1 MLGRR
6 MGVKS
11 AVQFLIALFIVLTMV
26 IPTGL
31 AAADESFI
39 VFTGDREEY
48 KYSDPLYVRN
58 NGENRVAYCYNASK
72 KVPPTWQEGGQ
83 TVYKIESATA
93 EEFYQMTDEN
103 VRVMEPEAF
112 KKAILSVCY
121 QGFPQNGSG
130 LMEKYGLPRAAF
142 RGITQLAVWYYTD
155 SLDISQYYQQYQ
167 PFDTYPGAWAAYQEL
182 ITPLDTLPL
191 GYQLDLYRNRNE
203 QYQNVLCTRLAEMPV
218 QTSIQLKGI
227 KLLEGR
233 ALLANEF
240 HFIVTDEQGTEVSRG
255 VNHADGSIAFNYIE
269 YRHEDVGLHRYTVRE
284 VHGDLSNVTY
294 DGASYTVEVL
304 VEYVDDQLTA
314 TAQGEPKL
322 VFRNVYDAS
331 PTATPSP
338 SPTVTPGVTPSPT
351 PAQTPVPGTPPAT
364 GDESRPVLWAL
375 LALAALSLLGVQ
387 AVLSRKTR
395 KK

>member
-1 MLGRR
+1 M
-6 MGVKS
+6 KS

-130 LMEKYGLPRAAF
+130 LMEKYGLTRAAF
-142 RGITQLAVWYYTD
+142 RCITQLAVWYYTD
-155 SLDISQYYQQYQ
+155 SLDISQHYQQYQ

-284 VHGDLSNVTY
+284 VQGDLSNVTY

-338 SPTVTPGVTPSPT
+338 SPTATPSVTPSP
-351 PAQTPVPGTPPAT
+351 TPVPGTPPAT

>member
-1 MLGRR
+1 M
-6 MGVKS
+6 KS

-31 AAADESFI
+31 AVADESFI

-48 KYSDPLYVRN
+48 KYSDPLYVRD
-58 NGENRVAYCYNASK
+58 NGEDRVAYCYNASK

-130 LMEKYGLPRAAF
+130 LMEKYGLTRAAF

-155 SLDISQYYQQYQ
+155 SLDISQHYQQYQ

-182 ITPLDTLPL
+182 LTPLDTLPL

-284 VHGDLSNVTY
+284 VQGDLSNVTY

-322 VFRNVYDAS
+322 VFRNVY
-331 PTATPSP
+331 
-338 SPTVTPGVTPSPT
+338 
-351 PAQTPVPGTPPAT
+351 GTPPAT
-364 GDESRPVLWAL
+364 GDESHPVLWAL

-387 AVLSRKTR
+387 AVLSRKAR

>member
-1 MLGRR
+1 M
-6 MGVKS
+6 KS

-130 LMEKYGLPRAAF
+130 LMEKYGLTRAAF

-269 YRHEDVGLHRYTVRE
+269 YRHEDVGLHRYTIRE
-284 VHGDLSNVTY
+284 VQGDLSNVTY

-364 GDESRPVLWAL
+364 GDESRPVLWVL

-387 AVLSRKTR
+387 AVLSRKAR

>member
-1 MLGRR
+1 M
-6 MGVKS
+6 KS

-130 LMEKYGLPRAAF
+130 LMEKYGLTRAAF
-142 RGITQLAVWYYTD
+142 RCITQLAVWYYTD

-203 QYQNVLCTRLAEMPV
+203 QYQHVLCTRLAEMPV

-269 YRHEDVGLHRYTVRE
+269 YRHEDVGLHRYTIRE
-284 VHGDLSNVTY
+284 VQGDLSNVTY
-294 DGASYTVEVL
+294 DGASYTAEVL

-338 SPTVTPGVTPSPT
+338 SPTATPSVTPSP
-351 PAQTPVPGTPPAT
+351 TPVPGTPPAT
-364 GDESRPVLWAL
+364 GDESHPVLWAL

>member
-1 MLGRR
+1 M
-6 MGVKS
+6 KS

-31 AAADESFI
+31 AVADESFI

-58 NGENRVAYCYNASK
+58 NGEDRVAYCYNASK

-93 EEFYQMTDEN
+93 EEFYQMTDKN

-130 LMEKYGLPRAAF
+130 LMEKYGLTRSTF

-269 YRHEDVGLHRYTVRE
+269 YRHEDVGLHRYTIRE
-284 VHGDLSNVTY
+284 VQGDLSNVTY

-351 PAQTPVPGTPPAT
+351 PVPGTPPAT
-364 GDESRPVLWAL
+364 GDESHPVLWAL

>member
-1 MLGRR
+1 M
-6 MGVKS
+6 KS

-130 LMEKYGLPRAAF
+130 LMEKYGLTRAAF
-142 RGITQLAVWYYTD
+142 RCITQLAVWYYTD
-155 SLDISQYYQQYQ
+155 SLDISQHYQQYQ

-203 QYQNVLCTRLAEMPV
+203 QYQHVLCTRLAEMPV

-269 YRHEDVGLHRYTVRE
+269 YRHEDVGLHRYTIRE
-284 VHGDLSNVTY
+284 VQGDLSNVTY

-338 SPTVTPGVTPSPT
+338 SPTATPSVTPSP
-351 PAQTPVPGTPPAT
+351 TPVPGTPPAT

>member
-1 MLGRR
+1 M
-6 MGVKS
+6 KS

-130 LMEKYGLPRAAF
+130 LMEKYSLTRATF
-142 RGITQLAVWYYTD
+142 RCITQLAVWYYTD
-155 SLDISQYYQQYQ
+155 SLDISQHYQQYQ

-255 VNHADGSIAFNYIE
+255 VNHADGNIAFNYIE
-269 YRHEDVGLHRYTVRE
+269 YRHEDVGLHRYTIRE
-284 VHGDLSNVTY
+284 VQGDLSNVTY

-304 VEYVDDQLTA
+304 VEYVDGQLTA

>member
-1 MLGRR
+1 M
-6 MGVKS
+6 KS

-48 KYSDPLYVRN
+48 KYSDPLYVWN

-103 VRVMEPEAF
+103 VRGMEPEAF

-130 LMEKYGLPRAAF
+130 LMEKYGLTRAAF

-269 YRHEDVGLHRYTVRE
+269 YRHEDVGLHRYTIRE
-284 VHGDLSNVTY
+284 VQGDLSNVTY

-314 TAQGEPKL
+314 TVQGEPKL

>member
-48 KYSDPLYVRN
+48 KYSDPLYVRD

-130 LMEKYGLPRAAF
+130 LMEKYGLTRSTF

-269 YRHEDVGLHRYTVRE
+269 YRHEDVGLHRYTIRAVQGER
-284 VHGDLSNVTY
+284 SNVTY

-314 TAQGEPKL
+314 TVQGEPKL
-322 VFRNVYDAS
+322 VFRNVYVAS

-338 SPTVTPGVTPSPT
+338 SPTVTPGVTPSP
-351 PAQTPVPGTPPAT
+351 TPVPGTPPAT

-387 AVLSRKTR
+387 AVLSRKAR

>member
-1 MLGRR
+1 M
-6 MGVKS
+6 KS

-31 AAADESFI
+31 ASADESFI

-48 KYSDPLYVRN
+48 KYSDPLYVWN

-130 LMEKYGLPRAAF
+130 LMEKYGLTRSTF

-269 YRHEDVGLHRYTVRE
+269 YRHEDVGLHRYTIRE
-284 VHGDLSNVTY
+284 VQGDLSNVTY
-294 DGASYTVEVL
+294 DGASYTVDVL

-338 SPTVTPGVTPSPT
+338 SPTATPSVTPSP
-351 PAQTPVPGTPPAT
+351 TPVPGTPPAT

-387 AVLSRKTR
+387 AVLSRKAR

>member
-1 MLGRR
+1 

-11 AVQFLIALFIVLTMV
+11 TARFLIALFIVLTMV

-39 VFTGDREEY
+39 FFTGDREEY
-48 KYSDPLYVRN
+48 KYSDPLYVRD
-58 NGENRVAYCYNASK
+58 NGEDRVTYCYNASK
-72 KVPPTWQEGGQ
+72 KIPPTWHEGGQ
-83 TVYKIESATA
+83 TVDKIESATA
-93 EEFYQMTDEN
+93 EEFYQMTNEN

-121 QGFPQNGSG
+121 QGFPQNGTG
-130 LMEKYGLPRAAF
+130 LMEKYDLSRAAL

-155 SLDISQYYQQYQ
+155 SLDISQYYQYYP

-182 ITPLDTLPL
+182 ITPLDTLPR
-191 GYQLDLYRNRNE
+191 GYQLDLYHNPDE
-203 QYQNVLCTRLAEMPV
+203 QYQNVLCTRLAEIPV
-218 QTSIQLKGI
+218 QTSIQLKGT

-240 HFIVTDEQGTEVSRG
+240 HFIITDEQGTEVSRG

-269 YRHEDVGLHRYTVRE
+269 YRHGDVGLHRYTVRE
-284 VHGDLSNVTY
+284 VRGDLSNVTY
-294 DGASYTVEVL
+294 DSASYTVEVL

-314 TAQGEPKL
+314 MAQGEPKL

-338 SPTVTPGVTPSPT
+338 SPTATPGVTPSPT

-364 GDESRPVLWAL
+364 GDESHPVLWAL

-387 AVLSRKTR
+387 AVLSRKSR

>member
-1 MLGRR
+1 M
-6 MGVKS
+6 KS

-103 VRVMEPEAF
+103 VRVMEPKAF

-130 LMEKYGLPRAAF
+130 LMEKYGLTRAAF

-294 DGASYTVEVL
+294 DGASYTVDVL

-351 PAQTPVPGTPPAT
+351 PVPGTPPAT

-387 AVLSRKTR
+387 AVLSRKAR

>member
-1 MLGRR
+1 M
-6 MGVKS
+6 KS

-130 LMEKYGLPRAAF
+130 LMEKYGLTRSTF

-269 YRHEDVGLHRYTVRE
+269 YRHEDVGLHRYTIRE
-284 VHGDLSNVTY
+284 VQGDLSNVTY
-294 DGASYTVEVL
+294 DGASYTVDVL

-351 PAQTPVPGTPPAT
+351 PVPGTPPAT
-364 GDESRPVLWAL
+364 GDESHPVLWAL

-387 AVLSRKTR
+387 AVLSRKAR

>member
-1 MLGRR
+1 M
-6 MGVKS
+6 KS

-83 TVYKIESATA
+83 NVYKIESATA

-130 LMEKYGLPRAAF
+130 LMEKYGLTRAAF

-269 YRHEDVGLHRYTVRE
+269 YRHEDVGLHRYTIRE
-284 VHGDLSNVTY
+284 VQGDLSNVTY

-338 SPTVTPGVTPSPT
+338 SPTATPSVTPSP
-351 PAQTPVPGTPPAT
+351 TPVPGTPPAT

>member
-1 MLGRR
+1 M
-6 MGVKS
+6 KS

-130 LMEKYGLPRAAF
+130 LMEKYGLTRAAF

-269 YRHEDVGLHRYTVRE
+269 YRHEDVGLHRYTIRE
-284 VHGDLSNVTY
+284 VQGDLSNVTY

-314 TAQGEPKL
+314 TVQGEPKL

-387 AVLSRKTR
+387 AVLSRKAR

>member
-1 MLGRR
+1 

-130 LMEKYGLPRAAF
+130 LMEKYGLTRATF

-294 DGASYTVEVL
+294 DGASYTVDVL

-387 AVLSRKTR
+387 AVLSRKAR

>member
-1 MLGRR
+1 
-6 MGVKS
+6 VKS

-48 KYSDPLYVRN
+48 KYSDPLYVLN

-130 LMEKYGLPRAAF
+130 LMEKYGLTRATF

-269 YRHEDVGLHRYTVRE
+269 YRHEDVGLHRYTIRE
-284 VHGDLSNVTY
+284 VQGDLSNVTY

-331 PTATPSP
+331 PTATPSQ
-338 SPTVTPGVTPSPT
+338 V
-351 PAQTPVPGTPPAT
+351 
-364 GDESRPVLWAL
+364 RP
-375 LALAALSLLGVQ
+375 
-387 AVLSRKTR
+387 
-395 KK
+395 

>member
-1 MLGRR
+1 M
-6 MGVKS
+6 KS

-31 AAADESFI
+31 AAADEPFI

-58 NGENRVAYCYNASK
+58 NGEDRVAYCYNASK

-130 LMEKYGLPRAAF
+130 LMEKYGLTRSTF

-269 YRHEDVGLHRYTVRE
+269 YRHEDVGLHRYTIRE
-284 VHGDLSNVTY
+284 VQGDLSNVTY

-338 SPTVTPGVTPSPT
+338 SPTATPSVTPSP
-351 PAQTPVPGTPPAT
+351 TPVPGTPPAT

-387 AVLSRKTR
+387 AVLSRKAR

>member
-1 MLGRR
+1 M
-6 MGVKS
+6 KS

-48 KYSDPLYVRN
+48 KYSDPLYVLN

-130 LMEKYGLPRAAF
+130 LMEKYGLTRAAF
-142 RGITQLAVWYYTD
+142 RCITQLAVWYYTD
-155 SLDISQYYQQYQ
+155 SLDISQHYQQYQ

-269 YRHEDVGLHRYTVRE
+269 YRHEDVGLHRYTIRE
-284 VHGDLSNVTY
+284 VQGDLSNVTY

-338 SPTVTPGVTPSPT
+338 SPTATPGVTPSP
-351 PAQTPVPGTPPAT
+351 TPVPGTPPAT
-364 GDESRPVLWAL
+364 GDESHPVLWAL

-387 AVLSRKTR
+387 AVLSRKAR

>member
-1 MLGRR
+1 M
-6 MGVKS
+6 KS

-58 NGENRVAYCYNASK
+58 NGEDRVAYCYNASK

-130 LMEKYGLPRAAF
+130 LMEKYGLTRATF
-142 RGITQLAVWYYTD
+142 RSITQLAVWYYTD

-269 YRHEDVGLHRYTVRE
+269 YRHEDVGLHRYTIRE
-284 VHGDLSNVTY
+284 VQGDLSNVTY

>member
-1 MLGRR
+1 M
-6 MGVKS
+6 KS

-48 KYSDPLYVRN
+48 KYSDPLYVRD

-130 LMEKYGLPRAAF
+130 LMEKYGLTRAAF

-269 YRHEDVGLHRYTVRE
+269 YRHEDVGLHRYTIRE
-284 VHGDLSNVTY
+284 VQGDLSNVTY
-294 DGASYTVEVL
+294 DGASYTVDVL

>member
-1 MLGRR
+1 M
-6 MGVKS
+6 KS

-58 NGENRVAYCYNASK
+58 NGEDRVAYCYNASK

-130 LMEKYGLPRAAF
+130 LMEKYGLTRAAF

-269 YRHEDVGLHRYTVRE
+269 YRHEDVGLHRYTIRE
-284 VHGDLSNVTY
+284 VQGDLSNVTY
-294 DGASYTVEVL
+294 DGASYTVDVL

-314 TAQGEPKL
+314 TVQGEPKL

-338 SPTVTPGVTPSPT
+338 SPTATPGVTPSPT

-364 GDESRPVLWAL
+364 GDESHPVLWVL
-375 LALAALSLLGVQ
+375 LALAALSLLGIQ
-387 AVLSRKTR
+387 AVLSRKAR

>member
-1 MLGRR
+1 M
-6 MGVKS
+6 KS

-130 LMEKYGLPRAAF
+130 LMEKYSLTRATF
-142 RGITQLAVWYYTD
+142 RCITQLAVWYYTD
-155 SLDISQYYQQYQ
+155 SLDISQHYQQYQ

-269 YRHEDVGLHRYTVRE
+269 YRHEDVGLHRYTIRE
-284 VHGDLSNVTY
+284 VQGDLSNVTY

-338 SPTVTPGVTPSPT
+338 SPTATPSVTPSP
-351 PAQTPVPGTPPAT
+351 TPVPGTPPAT

-387 AVLSRKTR
+387 AVLSRKAR

>member
-1 MLGRR
+1 M
-6 MGVKS
+6 KS

-48 KYSDPLYVRN
+48 KYSDPLYVRD
-58 NGENRVAYCYNASK
+58 NGEDRVAYCYNASK

-112 KKAILSVCY
+112 KKAISSVCY

-130 LMEKYGLPRAAF
+130 LMEKYGLTRAAF

-284 VHGDLSNVTY
+284 VQGDLSNVTY

-351 PAQTPVPGTPPAT
+351 PVPGTPPAT

>member
-1 MLGRR
+1 M
-6 MGVKS
+6 KS

-130 LMEKYGLPRAAF
+130 LMEKYGLTRSTF

-284 VHGDLSNVTY
+284 VQGDLSNVTY

-338 SPTVTPGVTPSPT
+338 SPTVSPGVNPSPT
-351 PAQTPVPGTPPAT
+351 PAQTQVPGTPPAT
-364 GDESRPVLWAL
+364 GDESHPVLWAL

-387 AVLSRKTR
+387 AVLSRKAR

>member
-1 MLGRR
+1 M
-6 MGVKS
+6 KS

-58 NGENRVAYCYNASK
+58 NGEDRVAYCYNASK

-130 LMEKYGLPRAAF
+130 LMEKYGLTRSTF

-255 VNHADGSIAFNYIE
+255 VNRADGSIAFNYIE

-284 VHGDLSNVTY
+284 VQGDLPNVTY

-364 GDESRPVLWAL
+364 GDESHPVLWAL

>member
-1 MLGRR
+1 M
-6 MGVKS
+6 KS

-48 KYSDPLYVRN
+48 KYSDPLYVLN

-130 LMEKYGLPRAAF
+130 LMEKYGLTRSTF

-269 YRHEDVGLHRYTVRE
+269 YRHEDVGLHRYTIRE
-284 VHGDLSNVTY
+284 VQGDLSNVTY
-294 DGASYTVEVL
+294 DGASYTVDVL

-364 GDESRPVLWAL
+364 GDESHPVLWAL
-375 LALAALSLLGVQ
+375 LALAALSLLGIQ
-387 AVLSRKTR
+387 AVLSRKTH

>member
-1 MLGRR
+1 M
-6 MGVKS
+6 KS

-130 LMEKYGLPRAAF
+130 LMEKYSLTRATF
-142 RGITQLAVWYYTD
+142 RCITQLAVWYYTD
-155 SLDISQYYQQYQ
+155 SLDISQHYQQYQ

-269 YRHEDVGLHRYTVRE
+269 YRHEDVGLHRYTIRE
-284 VHGDLSNVTY
+284 VQGDLSNVTY

-338 SPTVTPGVTPSPT
+338 SPTATPSVTPSP
-351 PAQTPVPGTPPAT
+351 TPVPGTPPAT

-387 AVLSRKTR
+387 AVLSRKNR

>member
-1 MLGRR
+1 M
-6 MGVKS
+6 KS

-48 KYSDPLYVRN
+48 KYSDPLYVRD

-103 VRVMEPEAF
+103 VRGMEPEAF

-130 LMEKYGLPRAAF
+130 LMEKYGLTRAAF

-218 QTSIQLKGI
+218 QASIQLKGI

-269 YRHEDVGLHRYTVRE
+269 YRHEDVGLHRYTIRE
-284 VHGDLSNVTY
+284 VQGDLSNVTY
-294 DGASYTVEVL
+294 DGASYTVDVL

-364 GDESRPVLWAL
+364 GDESHPVLWAL

>member
-1 MLGRR
+1 M
-6 MGVKS
+6 
-11 AVQFLIALFIVLTMV
+11 
-26 IPTGL
+26 
-31 AAADESFI
+31 
-39 VFTGDREEY
+39 
-48 KYSDPLYVRN
+48 
-58 NGENRVAYCYNASK
+58 
-72 KVPPTWQEGGQ
+72 
-83 TVYKIESATA
+83 
-93 EEFYQMTDEN
+93 
-103 VRVMEPEAF
+103 
-112 KKAILSVCY
+112 
-121 QGFPQNGSG
+121 
-130 LMEKYGLPRAAF
+130 
-142 RGITQLAVWYYTD
+142 
-155 SLDISQYYQQYQ
+155 
-167 PFDTYPGAWAAYQEL
+167 
-182 ITPLDTLPL
+182 
-191 GYQLDLYRNRNE
+191 
-203 QYQNVLCTRLAEMPV
+203 LCTRLAEMPV

-269 YRHEDVGLHRYTVRE
+269 YRHEDVGLHRYTIRE
-284 VHGDLSNVTY
+284 VQGDLSNVTY
-294 DGASYTVEVL
+294 DGASYTVDVL

-338 SPTVTPGVTPSPT
+338 SPTATPSVTPSP
-351 PAQTPVPGTPPAT
+351 TPVPGTPPAT

>member
-1 MLGRR
+1 M
-6 MGVKS
+6 KS

-48 KYSDPLYVRN
+48 KYSDPLYVWN

-130 LMEKYGLPRAAF
+130 LMEKYGLTRAAF

-255 VNHADGSIAFNYIE
+255 VNHADGSIPFNYIE
-269 YRHEDVGLHRYTVRE
+269 YRHEDVGLHRYTIRE
-284 VHGDLSNVTY
+284 VQGDLSNVTY

-314 TAQGEPKL
+314 TAQREPKL

-338 SPTVTPGVTPSPT
+338 SPTATPSVTPSP
-351 PAQTPVPGTPPAT
+351 TPVPGTPPAT

-387 AVLSRKTR
+387 AVLSRKAR

>member
-1 MLGRR
+1 M
-6 MGVKS
+6 KS
-11 AVQFLIALFIVLTMV
+11 TVQFLIALFIVLTMV

-58 NGENRVAYCYNASK
+58 NGEDRVAYCYNASK

-93 EEFYQMTDEN
+93 EEFYQMTDKN

-130 LMEKYGLPRAAF
+130 LMEKYGLTRSTF

-284 VHGDLSNVTY
+284 VQGDLSNVTY

-364 GDESRPVLWAL
+364 GDESHPVLWAL

>member
-1 MLGRR
+1 M
-6 MGVKS
+6 KS

-48 KYSDPLYVRN
+48 KYSDPLYVRD
-58 NGENRVAYCYNASK
+58 NGEDRVAYCYNASK

-130 LMEKYGLPRAAF
+130 LMEKYGLTRAAF

-284 VHGDLSNVTY
+284 VQGDLSNVTY

-364 GDESRPVLWAL
+364 GDESHPVLWVL

>member
-1 MLGRR
+1 M
-6 MGVKS
+6 KS

-58 NGENRVAYCYNASK
+58 NGEDRVAYCYNASK

-130 LMEKYGLPRAAF
+130 LMEKYGLTRSTF

-269 YRHEDVGLHRYTVRE
+269 YRHEDVGLHRYTIRE
-284 VHGDLSNVTY
+284 VQGDLSNVTY

-351 PAQTPVPGTPPAT
+351 PVPGTPPAT

>member
-1 MLGRR
+1 M
-6 MGVKS
+6 KS
-11 AVQFLIALFIVLTMV
+11 TVQFLIALFIVLTMV

-130 LMEKYGLPRAAF
+130 LMEKYGLTRAAF

-269 YRHEDVGLHRYTVRE
+269 YRHEDVGLHRYTIRE
-284 VHGDLSNVTY
+284 VQGDLSNVTY
-294 DGASYTVEVL
+294 DGASYTVDVL

-314 TAQGEPKL
+314 TVQGEPKL

>member
-1 MLGRR
+1 MFGRR

-26 IPTGL
+26 ISTGL

-130 LMEKYGLPRAAF
+130 LMEKYSLTRATF
-142 RGITQLAVWYYTD
+142 RCITQLAVWYYTD

-269 YRHEDVGLHRYTVRE
+269 YRHEDVGLHRYTIRE
-284 VHGDLSNVTY
+284 VQGDLSNVTY

-338 SPTVTPGVTPSPT
+338 SPTATPSVTPSP
-351 PAQTPVPGTPPAT
+351 TPVPGTPPAT

>member
-1 MLGRR
+1 M
-6 MGVKS
+6 KS

-130 LMEKYGLPRAAF
+130 LMEKYSLTRATF
-142 RGITQLAVWYYTD
+142 RCITQLAVWYYTD
-155 SLDISQYYQQYQ
+155 SLDISQHYQQYQ

-255 VNHADGSIAFNYIE
+255 VNHADGNIAFNYIE
-269 YRHEDVGLHRYTVRE
+269 YRHEDVGLHRYTIRE
-284 VHGDLSNVTY
+284 VQGDLSNVTY

-304 VEYVDDQLTA
+304 VKYVDDQLTA

>member
-1 MLGRR
+1 M
-6 MGVKS
+6 KS

-103 VRVMEPEAF
+103 VRVMKPEAF

-130 LMEKYGLPRAAF
+130 LMEKYGLTRATF

-338 SPTVTPGVTPSPT
+338 SPTATPGVTPSPT

-364 GDESRPVLWAL
+364 GDESHPVLWAL

>member
-1 MLGRR
+1 M
-6 MGVKS
+6 
-11 AVQFLIALFIVLTMV
+11 
-26 IPTGL
+26 
-31 AAADESFI
+31 
-39 VFTGDREEY
+39 
-48 KYSDPLYVRN
+48 
-58 NGENRVAYCYNASK
+58 
-72 KVPPTWQEGGQ
+72 
-83 TVYKIESATA
+83 
-93 EEFYQMTDEN
+93 
-103 VRVMEPEAF
+103 
-112 KKAILSVCY
+112 
-121 QGFPQNGSG
+121 
-130 LMEKYGLPRAAF
+130 
-142 RGITQLAVWYYTD
+142 
-155 SLDISQYYQQYQ
+155 
-167 PFDTYPGAWAAYQEL
+167 
-182 ITPLDTLPL
+182 DTLPL

-269 YRHEDVGLHRYTVRE
+269 YRHEDVGLHRYTIRE
-284 VHGDLSNVTY
+284 VQGDLSNVTY

-351 PAQTPVPGTPPAT
+351 PVPGTPPAT